1 MQDSS
6 LLKNLITKKR
16 IKCVYQEN
24 SISQFPYYLQIIK
37 QIIPLYYYNM
47 YQYTYTCYTYLIS
60 NSDETYHSIIFVY
73 RYINRIEN

>member
-47 YQYTYTCYTYLIS
+47 YQYLIS